1 MTIVTID
8 VGDLS
13 LVLPSVRAATYI
25 LTFRQGVYILRQKL
39 NFLFPPQKKGKH
51 LKMNLHYLWKSLGAV
66 KNRPLHVDIIF
77 I

>member
-1 MTIVTID
+1 MNRGSR

-39 NFLFPPQKKGKH
+39 NFLFPPQKKENTFKWI
-51 LKMNLHYLWKSLGAV
+51 YLWKSLGAV
-66 KNRPLHVDIIF
+66 KNRPLHVL
-77 I
+77 